1 MPKKKTDSLSAVFVR
16 TVKEHGA
23 YSDGNGLTLRVDNS
37 GKRWVQR
44 VTINGR
50 RRNIGLGSYSV
61 VSLSE
66 ARNQAF
72 ANAKAIR
79 DGLDPIQEKRQAR
92 ELARSPKIP
101 TFSEAAEK
109 VIELRRPTWRN
120 VKHSAQWS
128 STLETYAYPIIG
140 NVPVDQIK
148 TADILSILTPIWV
161 DKHETAT
168 RVRQRMDNIFDW
180 VTAQGW
186 RLDNPS
192 SKSITQ
198 ALPKVK
204 RRKKRRKSLPY
215 AEVPAALNQVRG
227 SSADLMTR
235 LCFEFLVLTVAR
247 SGEARLARWEEI
259 DWKELSWTIP
269 ASQMKADRKHAVPL
283 SHRAVEILQ
292 AAREMSR
299 ETELIFPSL
308 RQNKPLSDMTLLRL
322 LQRLDIPCVVHG
334 FRSSFGTWFLETE
347 DEGREV
353 RKTALAHDP
362 DDDETEM
369 AYIRTV
375 LYEKRKPVMER
386 WAQFL
391 TTDSGNI

>member
-1 MPKKKTDSLSAVFVR
+1 MPIKKSNSLSPAFVR
-16 TVKEHGA
+16 TVKEHGT

-50 RRNIGLGSYSV
+50 RRNIGLGSYSM

-66 ARNQAF
+66 ARIQAF

-79 DGLDPIQEKRQAR
+79 SGLDPIQEKRQAR
-92 ELARSPKIP
+92 ELALSPPIP

-148 TADILSILTPIWV
+148 TADILSILTPIWI

-204 RRKKRRKSLPY
+204 RRKKHRKSLPY
-215 AEVPAALNQVRG
+215 TEVPAAVNKVRD
-227 SSADLMTR
+227 SSADLITR
-235 LCFEFLVLTVAR
+235 LCFEYLVLTVAR

-269 ASQMKADRKHAVPL
+269 ASRMKADREHAVPL

-292 AAREMSR
+292 AARDMSR
-299 ETELIFPSL
+299 ETELIFPSS

-334 FRSSFGTWFLETE
+334 FRSSFGAWFLETE

-391 TTDSGNI
+391 ATDTGNS

>member
-16 TVKEHGA
+16 TVEEHGD

-50 RRNIGLGSYSV
+50 RRNIGLGSYSQ
-61 VSLSE
+61 VSLAE
-66 ARNQAF
+66 ARKQAV

-120 VKHSAQWS
+120 TKHGAQWG
-128 STLETYAYPIIG
+128 STLKSYAYPVIG

-148 TADILSILTPIWV
+148 TANILSILTPIWV
-161 DKHETAT
+161 VKHETAT

-180 VTAQGW
+180 VIAQGW
-186 RLDNPS
+186 RLDNPA

-198 ALPKVK
+198 ALPKVR

-215 AEVPAALNQVRG
+215 TEVPAALNQVRG
-227 SSADLMTR
+227 SSAALMTR

-259 DWKELSWTIP
+259 DWKELCWTIP
-269 ASQMKADRKHAVPL
+269 ASRMKADREHAVPL
-283 SHRAVEILQ
+283 SHRAVEILE
-292 AAREMSR
+292 AARDMSR
-299 ETELIFPSL
+299 ETELIFPSSK
-308 RQNKPLSDMTLLRL
+308 QDKPLSDMTLLRL
-322 LQRLDIPCVVHG
+322 LQRLEIPCVVHG

-347 DEGREV
+347 EEGREV